1 MTMTNL
7 KSALWIA
14 AGNLLVAF
22 ASVFF
27 ILPENILS
35 GGVTT
40 VAIVLRGFFHF
51 NEVIT
56 IVVVN
61 IGLFLVGALFLGK
74 KFALSS
80 VLSTI
85 LYPLFVSLLSLVDT
99 SPFSRIDP
107 LLAAFYSGILTG
119 AGLGLVFRVNASTG
133 GMDIPALLMH
143 KYLRMPQSQAVMIV
157 DALTILSGLYIF
169 GLNSVLT
176 GLIAVFSSS
185 FMIDRIQTLGSQAA
199 QNVMIISD
207 MWPEI
212 QKYLL
217 DDISR
222 GVTILDGHGAY
233 SGDSRPV
240 LMCVVKTREYAQV
253 QREVGQIDPKAF
265 IIVNSVHEVRGSG
278 FTYEDGTR

>member
-1 MTMTNL
+1 
-7 KSALWIA
+7 
-14 AGNLLVAF
+14 
-22 ASVFF
+22 
-27 ILPENILS
+27 
-35 GGVTT
+35 
-40 VAIVLRGFFHF
+40 
-51 NEVIT
+51 
-56 IVVVN
+56 
-61 IGLFLVGALFLGK
+61 
-74 KFALSS
+74 
-80 VLSTI
+80 
-85 LYPLFVSLLSLVDT
+85 
-99 SPFSRIDP
+99 
-107 LLAAFYSGILTG
+107 
-119 AGLGLVFRVNASTG
+119 
-133 GMDIPALLMH
+133 MDIPALLMH

>member
-1 MTMTNL
+1 MTNL
-7 KSALWIA
+7 KNILWIA
-14 AGNLLVAF
+14 LGNLLVAF
-22 ASVFF
+22 AAVFF

-51 NEVIT
+51 NEVVT
-56 IVVVN
+56 IVIVN
-61 IGLFLVGALFLGK
+61 IGLFVIGALCLGK

-80 VLSTI
+80 FLSTI
-85 LYPLFVSLLSLVDT
+85 LYPLFVSLLSLLDT
-99 SPFSRIDP
+99 APFAQIDP
-107 LLAAFYSGILTG
+107 LLAAFYSGVLMGT
-119 AGLGLVFRVNASTG
+119 GLGLVFRVNASTG

-143 KYLRMPQSQAVMIV
+143 KYLRIPQSQAVMIV
-157 DALTILSGLYIF
+157 DTVTILSGLYLF
-169 GLNSVLT
+169 GVNAVLT

-185 FMIDRIQTLGSQAA
+185 FMIERIQTLGTQAA

-207 MWPEI
+207 KWPQI

-222 GVTILDGHGAY
+222 GVTILEGRGAF
-233 SGDSRPV
+233 SGDPRPV
-240 LMCVVKTREYAQV
+240 LMCVVNTREYARV

-265 IIVNSVHEVRGSG
+265 IIVNSVHEVQGSG